1 MTECCSMLKPEL
13 WDILGLAGLILRS
26 SNNPLRHHR
35 ARCSAWNF
43 CSSTLRREA
52 QNQRMESGDL
62 GTLGW
67 RRRDIAVLP
76 FHTFSH
82 SGGTSLFTGLTCK
95 RAVGPR
101 CHEVDFDHPHDFDV
115 FYPLLGA

>member
-13 WDILGLAGLILRS
+13 WDILGLAGLIQRS

-43 CSSTLRREA
+43 CSSTLRQEA

-76 FHTFSH
+76 FHTVVAH
-82 SGGTSLFTGLTCK
+82 HYLPG
-95 RAVGPR
+95 
-101 CHEVDFDHPHDFDV
+101 
-115 FYPLLGA
+115 